1 MDVLFLALCPE
12 HVSLRSFPPISRL
25 PSTVASTGT
34 TRLRSRLHRYY
45 AAVRLLTCSP
55 APIGGRGPKPNTC
68 DLDHVRSP
76 RFRRVPSARDVALDP
91 GGTAPSRI
99 ARAYILPSM
108 YSTISAFRDITSF
121 VAHSHTPRSCCVRFA
136 PAVAGDYATLAT
148 RRALP
153 LTSTGLSPAGARQ
166 LPWRTEYMF
175 SELAQIADNA
185 LERDQIGAQCFGLVP
200 TVEDGKVDFVSARRQ

>member
-1 MDVLFLALCPE
+1 VDVLFLALCPE

-25 PSTVASTGT
+25 PSTVSSTGT
-34 TRLRSRLHRYY
+34 MQLSDSSHVPR
-45 AAVRLLTCSP
+45 P
-55 APIGGRGPKPNTC
+55 PFGGRGPKPNTG

-76 RFRRVPSARDVALDP
+76 RFRRVPAARDVALDP